1 MLAGAATV
9 SDGTAI
15 FHDPSACPR
24 IVRELEEE
32 LASRGIER
40 AADVVG
46 LAHGPSQV
54 TDRSRPGSVL

>member
-1 MLAGAATV
+1 V
-9 SDGTAI
+9 GTAI

-24 IVRELEEE
+24 IARELEEE

-46 LAHGPSQV
+46 LAHEPRQV
-54 TDRSRPGSVL
+54 AIHRRQQGVL

>member
-1 MLAGAATV
+1 V
-9 SDGTAI
+9 GTAI

-40 AADVVG
+40 ATDVVG
-46 LAHGPSQV
+46 LAHDPGPLTGQ
-54 TDRSRPGSVL
+54 RRPGGGS